1 MPGKPLV
8 SAIIIFW
15 NEEQF
20 IEEAIESVFAQIYDH
35 WELLLVDDGSSDRSS
50 EIARRYAEQYPDKVR
65 YLEHQAHENRGMSAS
80 RNLGVRN
87 AKGSY
92 ISYLDGD
99 DVWLPNKLAEQ
110 VAIMESHPAA
120 DMVLAPLLM
129 WFSWTG
135 NSQDRHLDQ
144 PYGVGNNGKHPY
156 ADTLVNPPRLLA
168 LFLRYEQYI
177 PSGFLAKRD
186 LMAQTGSYEESFLD
200 AYSDAVALVKVCLTS
215 PVYVSGKRWY
225 RYRKHTASNTY
236 LSRLQGKE
244 DEELQTYLNWVEAYF
259 NQQKVQDQEL
269 RTILRKMLFR
279 CRHLWL
285 QRLEQNV
292 FYHTKNAFH
301 YVKRIFWVLINLR
314 RQKSLQTQPGKKD
327 YE

>member
-1 MPGKPLV
+1 MTNKPLV

-20 IEEAIESVFAQIYDH
+20 IEEAIQSVFAQTYDH
-35 WELLLVDDGSSDRSS
+35 WELLLVDDGSSDKSS
-50 EIARRYAEQYPDKVR
+50 DIARHYAVRYPDKVR
-65 YLEHQAHENRGMSAS
+65 YLEHQGHENRGMSAS
-80 RNLGVRN
+80 RNLGVRS

-99 DVWLPNKLAEQ
+99 DVWLADKLAEQ
-110 VAIMESHPAA
+110 VAIMESYPTA

-135 NSQDRHLDQ
+135 KSEDRHLDQ
-144 PYGVGNNGKHPY
+144 PYGVGKNGKHPY
-156 ADTLVNPPRLLA
+156 ADTLVDPPSLLA

-186 LMAQTGSYEESFLD
+186 VMVQHARYEEDFRD
-200 AYSDAVALVKVCLTS
+200 AYSDAVALVKLCLTS
-215 PVYVSGKRWY
+215 PVFVSSKRWY
-225 RYRKHTASNTY
+225 LYRKHKSSSTY
-236 LSRLQGKE
+236 LSRLHGKE
-244 DEELQTYLNWVEAYF
+244 EEELEIYLNWVESYF
-259 NQQKVQDQEL
+259 NQHEVQDPEL

-279 CRHLWL
+279 CRHPRL

-292 FYHTKNAFH
+292 FYYTSDAVQ
-301 YVKRIFWVLINLR
+301 YVKRAYWLLVNLQR
-314 RQKSLQTQPGKKD
+314 RKSFHTPTGKK
-327 YE
+327 

>member
-1 MPGKPLV
+1 MTGKPLV

-20 IEEAIESVFAQIYDH
+20 IEEAIESVFAQTYGH
-35 WELLLVDDGSSDRSS
+35 WELLLVDDGSSDGSS
-50 EIARRYAEQYPDKVR
+50 EIARRYHGQYPDKVR
-65 YLEHQAHENRGMSAS
+65 YLEHRGHANRGMSAS
-80 RNLGVRN
+80 RNLGVRE
-87 AKGSY
+87 AKGRY

-99 DVWLPNKLAEQ
+99 DVWLPKKLEEQ

-135 NSQDRHLDQ
+135 KCQDRHLDQ
-144 PYGVGNNGKHPY
+144 PYGVGRNGKHPY
-156 ADTLVNPPRLLA
+156 TDTLVEPPRLLA

-186 LMAQTGSYEESFLD
+186 VMTQIGEYEKQFRD
-200 AYSDAVALVKVCLTS
+200 AYSDAVALVKVCLKS

-225 RYRKHTASNTY
+225 RYRKHSASSTY
-236 LSRLQGKE
+236 LSRLHGKE
-244 DEELQTYLNWVEAYF
+244 DEEQQIYLNWVAAYF
-259 NQQKVQDQEL
+259 NQQKVRDPEL
-269 RTILRKMLFR
+269 LKIINKMLFR
-279 CRHLWL
+279 CRH
-285 QRLEQNV
+285 QRLKSLERNL
-292 FYHTKNAFH
+292 FYYTEKAFH
-301 YVKRIFWVLINLR
+301 YVKRIFWFLINLQR
-314 RQKSLQTQPGKKD
+314 KKFFHTQTGKSD